1 MILILLRINPSKYKE
16 NIIIAR
22 KKKNMENNEFSAYH
36 LYM

>member
-1 MILILLRINPSKYKE
+1 LILLRINPSKYTT

-22 KKKNMENNEFSAYH
+22 KKNMENNEFSAYH